1 MIHVYNQFCVLEFL
15 IQWKLNRFLFLK
27 QSQCNITRLTYE
39 WCRSISD
46 HFQLMNCLLLYT
58 LSQVFASTT
67 FCLIIGSKNI
77 KRWKNFD
84 LNWFQLLNTDRYVY
98 LFIIKMGQTRNSK
111 KRTLIRILN
120 FKIICYS
127 LPKVTDLITFWHILR
142 IICILVIKESLKS
155 IQGLNLLLPTQ
166 KN

>member
-1 MIHVYNQFCVLEFL
+1 MKLTMTLTSWYYYNDVQITLSQYHR
-15 IQWKLNRFLFLK
+15 IIIRYMQWVQDQYN
-27 QSQCNITRLTYE
+27 Y
-39 WCRSISD
+39 
-46 HFQLMNCLLLYT
+46 YV

-111 KRTLIRILN
+111 KWTLIRILN

-142 IICILVIKESLKS
+142 IICILVIKEPLKS

>member
-1 MIHVYNQFCVLEFL
+1 MKLTITLTSWYYYNDVQITLSQYHR
-15 IQWKLNRFLFLK
+15 IIIRYMQWVQDQYNYY
-27 QSQCNITRLTYE
+27 I
-39 WCRSISD
+39 
-46 HFQLMNCLLLYT
+46 

-155 IQGLNLLLPTQ
+155 IQGLNLLVPTQ